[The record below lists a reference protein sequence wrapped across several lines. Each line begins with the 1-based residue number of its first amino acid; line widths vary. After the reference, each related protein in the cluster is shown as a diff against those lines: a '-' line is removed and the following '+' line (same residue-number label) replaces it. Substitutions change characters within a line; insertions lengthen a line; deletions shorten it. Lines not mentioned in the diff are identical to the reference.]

1 MDVAFAVW
9 VVIGVVLAL
18 FLLVLYVKTGKPV
31 RAFLGTAVPGAL
43 SLAIIN
49 YTSFFTGVGL
59 AVNTFTVYA
68 AVFLGLPG
76 VISVFL
82 LKLLWGIS

>member
-1 MDVAFAVW
+1 MEMAHAVW
-9 VVIGVVLAL
+9 VAVGVVLAL
-18 FLLVLYVKTGKPV
+18 FLLVLYAKTGKPV

-43 SLAIIN
+43 SLAVIN

-59 AVNTFTVYA
+59 AVNVFTLFA

-82 LKLLWGIS
+82 LKLLWGV